1 MRFFTTLFFV
11 FFFGNVFGQLTLS
24 GKVVSEK
31 EEPLQS
37 ASVYFNN
44 TSVGVVTNEKGEFSI
59 TQPEG
64 AQQLVVSFI
73 GYETIAYPLKEADSK
88 KSLVFKLF
96 PQNNMLDEVVIRKQ
110 KYDEDWYYNLNRFK
124 RAFIGQSEL
133 ASDCEILNPKDIL
146 FSFNFENN
154 TLTADTRKPLIIENK
169 GLGYLITYDLVAFS
183 LSTESVFFKGY
194 TKFEE
199 IKKSKSRMR
208 KWEKARKKA
217 YSGSMIHFF
226 RALQEQTL
234 KEDGFIVNQFRRVPN
249 PKRPSEAEIKE
260 AKAYIKEHH
269 NLIDF
274 TKDVSYPITKADS
287 AVLVTRKI
295 RLPKFLDM
303 MYATNV
309 NYDTIMTFVNGM
321 NVLTFKD
328 YLSVVYLN
336 EKEEA
341 RYLNSGF
348 NKERRAAGP
357 QTSSITLLNERA
369 ILDSSGALLDPLS
382 VFSEGYW
389 AFEKLA
395 ETLPL
400 TYSLSKE

>member
-1 MRFFTTLFFV
+1 MRFLTTVFFV
-11 FFFGNVFGQLTLS
+11 FFFGNIFGQITIS

-31 EEPLQS
+31 EEPLES

-64 AQQLVVSFI
+64 AQQLIVSYI
-73 GYETIAYPLKEADSK
+73 GYETIAYSLNESDRK
-88 KSLVFKLF
+88 KLLIFKLF
-96 PQNNMLDEVVIRKQ
+96 PQSNMLDEVVIKKQ
-110 KYDEDWYYNLNRFK
+110 HYDEDWYYNLNRFK
-124 RAFIGQSEL
+124 YAFIGQSEL
-133 ASDCEILNPKDIL
+133 SQDCEILNPKDIL
-146 FSFNFENN
+146 FSFDFENN
-154 TLTADTRKPLIIENK
+154 ILTADTRKPLKIENK
-169 GLGYLITYDLVAFS
+169 ALGYLITYDLIAFS
-183 LSTESVFFKGY
+183 LSTEKVFFKGY

-199 IKKSKSRMR
+199 LKKGKSKTK
-208 KWEKARKKA
+208 KWNKARQKA
-217 YSGSMIHFF
+217 YNGSMIHFF
-226 RALQEQTL
+226 KALQDQTL
-234 KEDGFIVNQFRRVPN
+234 QEEGFIVNQFRRVLN
-249 PKRPSEAEIKE
+249 PARPSEAEIKQ
-260 AKAYIKEHH
+260 ARAYIKEHSD
-269 NLIDF
+269 LIDF

-309 NYDTIMTFVNGM
+309 SYDTILTTINGM
-321 NVLTFKD
+321 AVLTFED
-328 YLSVVYLN
+328 YLSIVYLN

-341 RYLNSGF
+341 RYLNSGY
-348 NKERRAAGP
+348 NKELRTAGP
-357 QTSSITLLNERA
+357 QTSSITLLNDKA

-382 VFSEGYW
+382 VFCEGYW

-400 TYSLSKE
+400 NYSLPTE